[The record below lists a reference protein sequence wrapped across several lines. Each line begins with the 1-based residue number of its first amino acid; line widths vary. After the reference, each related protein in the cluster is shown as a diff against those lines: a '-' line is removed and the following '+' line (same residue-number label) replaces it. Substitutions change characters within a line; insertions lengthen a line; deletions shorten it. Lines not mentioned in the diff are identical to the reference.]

1 MIAQL
6 SVQALQTRLSAGDWP
21 LILDVREAWEC
32 EVCALPKSLHI
43 PMASVAARV
52 DELPRETDI
61 VVVCQHGIRSQV
73 VAGLLRRNGFDRLYN
88 LRGGI
93 DAWAREI
100 DPRMAVY

>member
-6 SVQALQTRLSAGDWP
+6 SVQALQTRLATGDWP
-21 LILDVREAWEC
+21 LILDVREPWEH
-32 EVCALPKSLHI
+32 EMCALPKSVPM
-43 PMASVAARV
+43 PMASVAARL

-61 VVVCQHGIRSQV
+61 VVVCHHGVRSQV

-93 DAWAREI
+93 DAWAREV
-100 DPRMAVY
+100 DPRMPVY